1 MKQEHKF
8 STGRHREQAAESQT
22 AASQGPLE
30 FQSAEELLRHD
41 AAQTAVPPEIARR
54 LSQSIAQS
62 APPRRSWWRRLLGWT
77 ARTPPS
83 PP

>member
-1 MKQEHKF
+1 MKEQNKF
-8 STGRHREQAAESQT
+8 STGRHQEQAAESQ
-22 AASQGPLE
+22 AAANSANAGGGME

-62 APPRRSWWRRLLGWT
+62 STPRRPWWRRWIG
-77 ARTPPS
+77 
-83 PP
+83 

>member
-1 MKQEHKF
+1 MKPQNKF
-8 STGRHREQAAESQT
+8 STGRHQEQAAESQT
-22 AASQGPLE
+22 TANSGPLE

-62 APPRRSWWRRLLGWT
+62 APPRRPWWRKWIG
-77 ARTPPS
+77 
-83 PP
+83 

>member
-1 MKQEHKF
+1 MKQDNKF

-22 AASQGPLE
+22 AESQSAHTVARE
-30 FQSAEELLRHD
+30 FQSVEDLLRHD

-62 APPRRSWWRRLLGWT
+62 AAPRRSWWRRFT
-77 ARTPPS
+77 D
-83 PP
+83 